1 MKRTKKSDGSSTLVL
16 KSLKNSFMPK
26 KSPNY
31 TEISTKTLNATFFL
45 SNSLM
50 FVVLYCGYGDLFFKA
65 VPCQRY
71 FGGNIVMGANFLR
84 KNVTFSATLFVAI
97 KHPF

>member
-1 MKRTKKSDGSSTLVL
+1 MDGPLQQSST
-16 KSLKNSFMPK
+16 KDIKCN
-26 KSPNY
+26 
-31 TEISTKTLNATFFL
+31 FFL
-45 SNSLM
+45 SYSLM

-97 KHPF
+97 KHPFWAHICKEKNNKNVPCTQSFR

>member
-1 MKRTKKSDGSSTLVL
+1 MKSRIVL
-16 KSLKNSFMPK
+16 KNLKISLEVKQ
-26 KSPNY
+26 SPNY
-31 TEISTKTLNATFFL
+31 TFAYNKTLQKTLNATFFIL
-45 SNSLM
+45 LVDVCS
-50 FVVLYCGYGDLFFKA
+50 FVLWIGDLFFKA

>member
-1 MKRTKKSDGSSTLVL
+1 VDTV
-16 KSLKNSFMPK
+16 
-26 KSPNY
+26 
-31 TEISTKTLNATFFL
+31 TF
-45 SNSLM
+45 
-50 FVVLYCGYGDLFFKA
+50 FFKA

-97 KHPF
+97 KHPSLAHICEGKNNKNVPYTHSFQHYFGGNIVMVLTFCTKTQFFLKHSF

>member
-1 MKRTKKSDGSSTLVL
+1 MQHFFFQLVDVC
-16 KSLKNSFMPK
+16 SFVLW
-26 KSPNY
+26 
-31 TEISTKTLNATFFL
+31 ILVTF
-45 SNSLM
+45 
-50 FVVLYCGYGDLFFKA
+50 FFKA

-97 KHPF
+97 KHPFWLILLREKIKVRHTPIVLDVISVETL